1 MKAPVLLLAFLA
13 LLAGCAT
20 QSTRKTVA
28 LTGCHRIYVETRL
41 TDNHHI
47 DELLATELRRLGYE
61 ASSGHL
67 TMMPENTDAILT
79 YTDRWTWDFKDYLIE
94 FTLEVQTAKTRKKL
108 ADGRYYQPSL
118 KTKSPAE
125 VVHEILAP
133 LFAK

>member
-28 LTGCHRIYVETRL
+28 LTGFHRIYVETRL